1 MGKILVTGA
10 AGFLGSHLVDA
21 LLSAGHEVTGVDN
34 FCTGNK
40 QNIAHL
46 QDIKQFNFQELDIS
60 LGLGELANSKF
71 AAIYHLAS
79 PASPPLY
86 LKLALETMQ
95 VNTTGTEHL
104 LKYSQSRGARLLFAS
119 TSEIYGDP
127 LEHPQRESYWGNV
140 NSIGPRSVY
149 DEAKRFGETL
159 LAHFDREGLAETV
172 IIRIFNTYGP
182 RMDPNDGRVVSSF
195 LRDGILGKPLQVF
208 GDGKQ
213 TRSFCYVS
221 DLITGILAAMESGI
235 SGPIN
240 LGNPNEF
247 TLLELAE
254 KVGKTLNIEPVIE
267 FQELPTDDPKMRC
280 PDISYAKSALHWE
293 PKIELA
299 EGLALTA
306 QWLKSQLTKS

>member
-1 MGKILVTGA
+1 MTKVLVTGA

-21 LLSAGHEVTGVDN
+21 LLTAGHEVVGVDN
-34 FCTGNK
+34 FSTGNK
-40 QNIAHL
+40 QNLAHL
-46 QDIKQFNFQELDIS
+46 QGNKQFEFQELDVS
-60 LGLGELANSKF
+60 LGLSELANSKIDY
-71 AAIYHLAS
+71 IYHMAS

-86 LKLALETMQ
+86 MKLAMETMQ
-95 VNTTGTEHL
+95 VNTAGTQHL
-104 LKYSQSRGARLLFAS
+104 LQHAQRTGARLLFAS

-195 LRDGILGKPLQVF
+195 LRDGILDKPLQVF

>member
-1 MGKILVTGA
+1 MTKVLVTGA

-21 LLSAGHEVTGVDN
+21 LLTAGHEVVGVDN
-34 FCTGNK
+34 FSTGNK
-40 QNIAHL
+40 QNLAHL
-46 QDIKQFNFQELDIS
+46 ENVKKFKFHELDIS
-60 LGLGELANSKF
+60 LGLSELANSKIDY
-71 AAIYHLAS
+71 IYHMAS

-86 LKLALETMQ
+86 MKLAMETMQ
-95 VNTTGTEHL
+95 VNTAGTQHL
-104 LKYSQSRGARLLFAS
+104 LQHAQRTGARLLFAS

>member
-1 MGKILVTGA
+1 M
-10 AGFLGSHLVDA
+10 
-21 LLSAGHEVTGVDN
+21 
-34 FCTGNK
+34 
-40 QNIAHL
+40 
-46 QDIKQFNFQELDIS
+46 
-60 LGLGELANSKF
+60 
-71 AAIYHLAS
+71 
-79 PASPPLY
+79 
-86 LKLALETMQ
+86 ETMQ
-95 VNTTGTEHL
+95 VNTAGTQHL
-104 LKYSQSRGARLLFAS
+104 LQHAQRTGARLLFAS

-172 IIRIFNTYGP
+172 ITRIFNTYGP

-208 GDGKQ
+208 GDGLQ

-240 LGNPNEF
+240 LGNPKEF

-254 KVGKTLNIEPVIE
+254 NVGKTLNIEPVIE

-306 QWLKSQLTKS
+306 ESMKIILNINKFAQK

>member
-1 MGKILVTGA
+1 MANVLVTGA

-21 LLSAGHEVTGVDN
+21 LLAAGHQVTGVDN

-40 QNIAHL
+40 QNLAHL
-46 QDIKQFNFQELDIS
+46 KDTKESKFHELDVS
-60 LGLGELANSKF
+60 LGLGEVGNLKF
-71 AAIYHLAS
+71 DFIYHLAS

-86 LKLALETMQ
+86 TKLAMETMQ
-95 VNTTGTEHL
+95 VNTTGTAHL
-104 LKYSQSRGARLLFAS
+104 LEYAKVNGARLLFAS

-127 LEHPQRESYWGNV
+127 LDHPQRESYWGNV
-140 NSIGPRSVY
+140 NPIGPRSIY

-159 LAHFDREGLAETV
+159 MAHYDREGLTDTV

-195 LRDGILGKPLQVF
+195 LRDAILGKPFQLF

-221 DLITGILAAMESGI
+221 DLIAGIMAAMESGI
-235 SGPIN
+235 SGPVN

-247 TLLELAE
+247 SLLELAT
-254 KVGKTLNIEPVIE
+254 KVGETLEVEPVIE
-267 FQELPTDDPKMRC
+267 FQDLPVDDPKMRC
-280 PDISYAKSALHWE
+280 PDIGYAKTALGWE
-293 PKIELA
+293 PKIELS

-306 QWLKSQLTKS
+306 DWLKTQLI

>member
-1 MGKILVTGA
+1 MKKTLVTGA
-10 AGFLGSHLVDA
+10 AGFLGSHLVDV
-21 LLSAGHEVTGVDN
+21 LLAAGKEVVGVDN

-40 QNIAHL
+40 ANLAHL
-46 QDIKQFNFQELDIS
+46 QDSKQFKFHELDVS
-60 LGLGELANSKF
+60 LGLGDLINSKF
-71 AAIYHLAS
+71 DSIFHLAS
-79 PASPPLY
+79 PASPPQY
-86 LKLALETMQ
+86 MELALETMQ
-95 VNTTGTEHL
+95 VNTTGTQHL
-104 LKYSQSRGARLLFAS
+104 LKLSQSTGARLLFAS

-127 LEHPQRESYWGNV
+127 LEHPQNENYWGNV
-140 NSIGPRSVY
+140 NPIGPRSVY

-159 LAHFDREGLAETV
+159 LAHYDQAGLADTV

-182 RMDPNDGRVVSSF
+182 RLDANDGRVVSSF

-221 DLITGILAAMESGI
+221 DLITGIIAAMDSGI
-235 SGPIN
+235 SGPVN

-254 KVGKTLNIEPVIE
+254 RVGETLNIEPVIE
-267 FQELPTDDPKMRC
+267 YQSLPTDDPRMRC
-280 PDISYAKSALHWE
+280 PDISYAKSALGWE

-299 EGLALTA
+299 EGLQLTA
-306 QWLKSQLTKS
+306 DWMITQITKS

>member
-1 MGKILVTGA
+1 MANILVTGA

-21 LLSAGHEVTGVDN
+21 LLAAGHQVTGVDN

-40 QNIAHL
+40 QNLAHL
-46 QDIKQFNFQELDIS
+46 TDTKEFKFHELDVS
-60 LGLGELANSKF
+60 LGLGEVGSLKF
-71 AAIYHLAS
+71 DFIHHLAS

-86 LKLALETMQ
+86 LKLAMETMQ
-95 VNTTGTEHL
+95 VNTTGTAHL
-104 LKYSQSRGARLLFAS
+104 LEYARTNDARLLFAS

-140 NSIGPRSVY
+140 NPIGPRSIY

-159 LAHFDREGLAETV
+159 LAHYDREGLADTV

-195 LRDGILGKPLQVF
+195 LRDAILGKPFQMF

-221 DLITGILAAMESGI
+221 DLITGIMAAMESGI
-235 SGPIN
+235 SGPVN

-247 TLLELAE
+247 SLLELAT
-254 KVGKTLNIEPVIE
+254 KVGETLAVAPVIE
-267 FQELPTDDPKMRC
+267 FQDLPVDDPKMRC
-280 PDISYAKSALHWE
+280 PDIGYAKSALGWE
-293 PKIELA
+293 PKIELR
-299 EGLALTA
+299 EGLGLTA
-306 QWLKSQLTKS
+306 NWLKTQLT

>member
-1 MGKILVTGA
+1 MTKALVTGA

-21 LLSAGHEVTGVDN
+21 LLAAGYEVVGVDN

-40 QNIAHL
+40 QNLVHL
-46 QDIKQFNFQELDIS
+46 QGNKQFEFQELDIS
-60 LGLGELANSKF
+60 LGLGELINSKF
-71 AAIYHLAS
+71 DYIYHMAS

-86 LKLALETMQ
+86 MKLAMETMQ
-95 VNTTGTEHL
+95 VNTVGTQNL
-104 LKYSQSRGARLLFAS
+104 LQHAQDTGARLLFAS

-159 LAHFDREGLAETV
+159 LAHYDREGLAETV

-221 DLITGILAAMESGI
+221 DLITGIIAAMESGI
-235 SGPIN
+235 SGPVN

-247 TLLELAE
+247 TLLELVE
-254 KVGKTLNIEPVIE
+254 NVGKTLNIAPAIE

-280 PDISYAKSALHWE
+280 PDISYAKSALSWE